1 MSRILYVVV
10 LLAATI
16 LIVGANGCRST
27 GGGSGGGGNS
37 GSDGH
42 AGHNH

>member
-10 LLAATI
+10 LLAAAI
-16 LIVGANGCRST
+16 LIAGANGCRST
-27 GGGSGGGGNS
+27 GGGNS